1 MAEIAT
7 SGASGEGIA
16 IIGAG
21 FAGLGMGIRLKQA
34 GFDDFVI
41 YEQAAGVGGTWRAN
55 HYPGAACDV
64 QSHLYSFSFEPRP
77 HWTRAYAPQAE
88 ILSYLEHCADKYGL
102 RPHLRLNTAIVG
114 AEFDE
119 ARSVWRLRTSDGQV
133 REPRVLI
140 LGTGGLSRP
149 AYPDI
154 PGLSTFKG
162 KVMHSARWDPDYAL
176 DGKTVAVIGTGASA
190 VQIVPAIA
198 GRVGRLQ
205 VYQRTPPWILP
216 KPDHSISPRQHGLYQ
231 RAPWL
236 QRLARWQLYWQA
248 EVLALGFVVF
258 PWLLRLAR
266 WPALWFLKRSVPDP
280 KLREKL
286 TPGYTLGCKRVL
298 PSNEYL
304 PALQLPNV
312 ELVTEGISEIREH
325 GIATRDGKERPVDAL
340 ILATGFQAAEAVAPF
355 DIRGRGG
362 RELNEVWREGAE
374 AYLGTTVS
382 GFPNAFIIVGP
393 NTGLGHTSMIL
404 MIESQIQYI
413 VSCLR
418 LMRSQGLREVDVRPE
433 AQATYNREIQARL
446 AKSVWSTGGCMSW
459 YMTRSGRNT
468 TLWPGFTFEF
478 RYRTRRFDPQ
488 SYQLAGEKPA
498 ASPAATTGAQ
508 P

>member
-1 MAEIAT
+1 
-7 SGASGEGIA
+7 
-16 IIGAG
+16 
-21 FAGLGMGIRLKQA
+21 
-34 GFDDFVI
+34 
-41 YEQAAGVGGTWRAN
+41 
-55 HYPGAACDV
+55 
-64 QSHLYSFSFEPRP
+64 
-77 HWTRAYAPQAE
+77 
-88 ILSYLEHCADKYGL
+88 
-102 RPHLRLNTAIVG
+102 
-114 AEFDE
+114 
-119 ARSVWRLRTSDGQV
+119 
-133 REPRVLI
+133 
-140 LGTGGLSRP
+140 
-149 AYPDI
+149 
-154 PGLSTFKG
+154 
-162 KVMHSARWDPDYAL
+162 
-176 DGKTVAVIGTGASA
+176 
-190 VQIVPAIA
+190 
-198 GRVGRLQ
+198 
-205 VYQRTPPWILP
+205 
-216 KPDHSISPRQHGLYQ
+216 
-231 RAPWL
+231 
-236 QRLARWQLYWQA
+236 
-248 EVLALGFVVF
+248 
-258 PWLLRLAR
+258 
-266 WPALWFLKRSVPDP
+266 
-280 KLREKL
+280 
-286 TPGYTLGCKRVL
+286 L

-433 AQATYNREIQARL
+433 AQATYNRQIQARL

-498 ASPAATTGAQ
+498 ASPVATTGAQ